1 MLLTEKMPTR
11 KAPARSSIN
20 SAKHS
25 HAIRRAS
32 PTGEKLARLLAEP
45 LGKVDMAVDQ
55 IELLLGMGNQ
65 PGVKRVEWLTLI
77 AGWQLQLL
85 QDETAAMETL
95 TKIIADLPNTPQA
108 FSAQRRLNLIK
119 ADIAAR
125 KT

>member
-1 MLLTEKMPTR
+1 
-11 KAPARSSIN
+11 
-20 SAKHS
+20 
-25 HAIRRAS
+25 
-32 PTGEKLARLLAEP
+32 
-45 LGKVDMAVDQ
+45 MAVDQ
-55 IELLLGMGNQ
+55 IEWLLGMGNQ

-85 QDETAAMETL
+85 QDETAAMETRA
-95 TKIIADLPNTPQA
+95 KIIADFPSIPQA

>member
-1 MLLTEKMPTR
+1 
-11 KAPARSSIN
+11 
-20 SAKHS
+20 
-25 HAIRRAS
+25 
-32 PTGEKLARLLAEP
+32 
-45 LGKVDMAVDQ
+45 MAVDQ

-95 TKIIADLPNTPQA
+95 TKIIADLPNTQQA